1 MNTRSA
7 WMAVLG
13 ILAVQA
19 TASADIITGTLQ
31 NINAADNKAKLLYI
45 DEQGKSKDVTVKWKE
60 DAQGVQKLESAQPG
74 AQVSLDVKK
83 SMGDWELNQVL
94 SVDQGAQGAQGA
106 LKSGASSQSS
116 PGSQAPASR

>member
-1 MNTRSA
+1 MKPRSA

-13 ILAVQA
+13 VLAVQA
-19 TASADIITGTLQ
+19 TASADIITGTIQ

-83 SMGDWELNQVL
+83 SMGDWELKQIL
-94 SVDQGAQGAQGA
+94 SVEQLGAA
-106 LKSGASSQSS
+106 KSGASSPSS
-116 PGSQAPASR
+116 SGSQAPASR